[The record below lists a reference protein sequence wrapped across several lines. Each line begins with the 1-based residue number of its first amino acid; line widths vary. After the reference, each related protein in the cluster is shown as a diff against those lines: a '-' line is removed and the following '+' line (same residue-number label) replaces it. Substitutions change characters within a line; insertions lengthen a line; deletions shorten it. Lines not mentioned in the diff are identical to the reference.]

1 MVKPLGLMKSGESWK
16 PMIRQRVCN
25 KGGKLGGRARTSC
38 LESSGCPLIF
48 TNRMLLSDPHRKGI
62 SPVRVFWPTPGEMRE
77 VRESFQLL
85 LFLWPASRE
94 GIYDNWVLWGG
105 PAFRQLMISG
115 TQMPLAQKKS
125 DVKVAYFRVSYP
137 NSLQASHLSHE
148 WFNHWVSLFILFFPL
163 LLAFSPWFLP
173 FNKPALSLVSSK
185 WVDGEGWAV
194 VKTKQDCVEREIHP
208 HCLPGPHSTFLISL
222 SITERWFTKTVPG
235 QLWRIHGWNG
245 KNNVITFPKAKYIQ
259 FKELPFILRL

>member
-1 MVKPLGLMKSGESWK
+1 
-16 PMIRQRVCN
+16 
-25 KGGKLGGRARTSC
+25 
-38 LESSGCPLIF
+38 
-48 TNRMLLSDPHRKGI
+48 MLLSDPHRKGI

-137 NSLQASHLSHE
+137 NSLEASHLSHE
-148 WFNHWVSLFILFFPL
+148 WFNHWVSLFILFFLSCWLFL
-163 LLAFSPWFLP
+163 LGFFLLINVPCLWFLV
-173 FNKPALSLVSSK
+173 NEWMEK
-185 WVDGEGWAV
+185 G
-194 VKTKQDCVEREIHP
+194 
-208 HCLPGPHSTFLISL
+208 
-222 SITERWFTKTVPG
+222 G
-235 QLWRIHGWNG
+235 QWWRQYKILWRE
-245 KNNVITFPKAKYIQ
+245 KYIRTACRSPQ
-259 FKELPFILRL
+259 YLSHISRYHWKMIYEDCSWSVMTHSWVKWKK

>member
-38 LESSGCPLIF
+38 LESSGCPSIF

-185 WVDGEGWAV
+185 WVDGEGWQWWRQNKIV
-194 VKTKQDCVEREIHP
+194 WREKYIHTACQVP
-208 HCLPGPHSTFLISL
+208 
-222 SITERWFTKTVPG
+222 TVPFSY
-235 QLWRIHGWNG
+235 LSVSL
-245 KNNVITFPKAKYIQ
+245 KDD
-259 FKELPFILRL
+259 LRRLFLVSYDAFMGEMEKIM